1 MSRVPKLFVES
12 SLKLWYQ
19 AQVGAALRQAFKPD
33 TPSHVTATACAVC
46 STWISSGVARDLN
59 DMRRIYQLLVTSLAK
74 LKRGSSS
81 NSYNESASTL
91 EKLSILK
98 AWAEVYIVSMNSNM
112 KSSKDEFSYED
123 DFGDFNTS
131 SPSDEEGR
139 VENGYLMI

>member
-1 MSRVPKLFVES
+1 MSRVSKLFVES
-12 SLKLWYQ
+12 SLQLWYQ

-33 TPSHVTATACAVC
+33 APSHVTATACAVC

>member
-1 MSRVPKLFVES
+1 
-12 SLKLWYQ
+12 
-19 AQVGAALRQAFKPD
+19 
-33 TPSHVTATACAVC
+33 
-46 STWISSGVARDLN
+46 
-59 DMRRIYQLLVTSLAK
+59 MRRIYQLLVTSLAK